1 MSDTEDIDLS
11 VFVPGADK
19 NIDPS
24 AFVPGT
30 DKKKRRLRK
39 RGLARKAR
47 MDIKKEM
54 ESKAFA
60 IKRGTFKALVREILA
75 GINPEIRVSKDVY
88 ATLQAPA
95 EEYLTH
101 IFKQC
106 QNLAVFAGAIT
117 ITREGFLLSA
127 GVEPANKDGTGWHQQ
142 KKTKKVTLPTRSLT
156 N

>member
-19 NIDPS
+19 
-24 AFVPGT
+24 
-30 DKKKRRLRK
+30 KKRK
-39 RGLARKAR
+39 MRKAGKDRKTR
-47 MDIKKEM
+47 MDIQKQMK
-54 ESKAFA
+54 SRAFA
-60 IKRGTFKALVREILA
+60 IPRAGFKALVREILH
-75 GINPEIRVSKDVY
+75 GINPEMQASKDVY

-95 EEYLTH
+95 EEYMTH
-101 IFKQC
+101 IFTQC
-106 QNLAVFAGAIT
+106 QSLAEFTGAKT

-127 GVEPANKDGTGWHQQ
+127 GAKPVNKDGTGWRQ